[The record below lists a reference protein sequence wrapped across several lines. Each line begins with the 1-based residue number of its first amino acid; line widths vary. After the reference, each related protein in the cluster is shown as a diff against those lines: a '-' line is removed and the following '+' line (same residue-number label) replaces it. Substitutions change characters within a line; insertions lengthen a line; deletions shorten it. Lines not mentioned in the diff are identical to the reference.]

1 MSPMRLPP
9 VNKPLAFAFG
19 TAELP
24 PLMSDSQDLHALRV
38 AAHMPGPLIP
48 VPRANHFT
56 IIHQLRDQDG
66 ILTRYLPLLLPE
78 R

>member
-1 MSPMRLPP
+1 MRLPP

-24 PLMSDSQDLHALRV
+24 PLMSDSQELHALR
-38 AAHMPGPLIP
+38 AAEHMPGALIP

-56 IIHQLRDQDG
+56 IVHELRDPDG
-66 ILTRYLPLLLPE
+66 VLTRHLPLLLPE